1 MENSIDDDIM
11 RSNLI
16 YNLSRDD
23 EFSALHDSEIGTDG
37 DDTDDGGDSESTN
50 SDNDEDDEEYV
61 PTAPWFTEEA
71 TSNKFSN
78 SSGAPSNLN
87 SLTDDLFVGQC
98 FVDKQT
104 AINAIQTSN
113 IRDSRNYRVSKSD
126 TTRFE
131 AKCIVDECPWK
142 IRVIKRKS
150 SGYFQITKL
159 PAEHTC
165 LLRTL
170 QRDHKK
176 LSSSLIASVIKQQI
190 TESPYLKVHNIMN
203 QITSMYQ
210 YHVSYKKAWIGKQ
223 KAISDVYGDWT
234 TSYSKLSRF
243 FSALMHYNPGTVTL
257 IEADPINHNTSVCK
271 RVWWAFKPMIDG
283 WQHARPVITI
293 DDVMLVG
300 WKYFSIEKI

>member
-23 EFSALHDSEIGTDG
+23 EFSPLHDSEIGTDG

-104 AINAIQTSN
+104 AINAIQTSH

-131 AKCIVDECPWK
+131 AKCIVDECPWR

-150 SGYFQITKL
+150 SGYFEITKL

-176 LSSSLIASVIKQQI
+176 LSSSLIASVIKQQVRTKVQFFHNHLTYI
-190 TESPYLKVHNIMN
+190 LNCYLLSHYSFILDHGESILK
-203 QITSMYQ
+203 
-210 YHVSYKKAWIGKQ
+210 
-223 KAISDVYGDWT
+223 
-234 TSYSKLSRF
+234 
-243 FSALMHYNPGTVTL
+243 SA
-257 IEADPINHNTSVCK
+257 
-271 RVWWAFKPMIDG
+271 
-283 WQHARPVITI
+283 
-293 DDVMLVG
+293 
-300 WKYFSIEKI
+300 